1 MRASEVL
8 QRCLG
13 DALGPMHALRARAL
27 LKAVEALTAGWRLT
41 LIDPGPALPGAE
53 RVRAP
58 LKAADRCWVIGIC
71 RQSVCRCIALWRAG
85 CFEESAR

>member
-13 DALGPMHALRARAL
+13 DALGAMHALRARSL
-27 LKAVEALTAGWRLT
+27 LKAVEALTSGWRLT
-41 LIDPGPALPGAE
+41 LIDLARCWPGAE

-58 LKAADRCWVIGIC
+58 LKAADRLLGNRHLQAECL
-71 RQSVCRCIALWRAG
+71 SLHTAMARCCCEDSGR
-85 CFEESAR
+85 